1 MKNKTGFT
9 TSEEAESFVAVLKRN
24 RFLRN
29 RDGIYVTD
37 GGVSL
42 GANRAI
48 ANKRYGIYAPGAID
62 LGNNRARRNGHSPQC
77 VGVVC

>member
-1 MKNKTGFT
+1 VKNRTGFT
-9 TSEEAESFVAVLKRN
+9 ASEEAESFVAVLKRN

-42 GANRAI
+42 GSNRAI
-48 ANKRYGIYAPGAID
+48 ANKRYGIYAPGVVD
-62 LGNNRARRNGHSPQC
+62 LGGNRARRNGHSPQC